1 MRTVDFYAVLSSKKI
16 QKLFF
21 NQCIFF
27 CYSNFL
33 PFIYSPSLLTANR
46 SHHPA
51 AVSNQKKW
59 PPTIKP
65 VTFISRA
72 LLLIVFTYVFTM
84 FHNEPITDAHPFSY
98 GVD

>member
-1 MRTVDFYAVLSSKKI
+1 MPFCPLKKYKNFFSISAFSSPAVT
-16 QKLFF
+16 
-21 NQCIFF
+21 
-27 CYSNFL
+27 FL